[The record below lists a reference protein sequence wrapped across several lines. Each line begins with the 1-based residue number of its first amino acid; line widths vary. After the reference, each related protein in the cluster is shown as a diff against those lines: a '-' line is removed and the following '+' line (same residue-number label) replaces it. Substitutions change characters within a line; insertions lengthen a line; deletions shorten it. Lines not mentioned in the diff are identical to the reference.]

1 MKRRLSSAFT
11 TFYRITI
18 SLFLISGYV
27 ITMTTILFE
36 DVTQKK
42 LKIDLSD
49 IVVLVIIHFLFL
61 LMLYIFNRFT
71 NVEIDDQFLYIR
83 GIFKKDQTPF
93 TNMECITSYFGM
105 ITVYFK
111 KKTRFGKRISFCP
124 YFFLPLFSYSIA
136 DELKSKI
143 IKDPETGDANKKS
156 MLYKTLTRY

>member
-1 MKRRLSSAFT
+1 MKKRLSSAFT

-18 SLFLISGYV
+18 SLFLMSGYV
-27 ITMTTILFE
+27 ITIAAILSQDMTR
-36 DVTQKK
+36 
-42 LKIDLSD
+42 KIIMDLSS
-49 IVVLVIIHFLFL
+49 IVVLIIIHIFFL
-61 LMLYIFNRFT
+61 LMLYMFNSFT

-93 TNMECITSYFGM
+93 TNMECITSCFGM

-124 YFFLPLFSYSIA
+124 YFFLPSFSYSIA

-143 IKDPETGDANKKS
+143 SKDPETGDANKKS
-156 MLYKTLTRY
+156 ILYKTLTRY